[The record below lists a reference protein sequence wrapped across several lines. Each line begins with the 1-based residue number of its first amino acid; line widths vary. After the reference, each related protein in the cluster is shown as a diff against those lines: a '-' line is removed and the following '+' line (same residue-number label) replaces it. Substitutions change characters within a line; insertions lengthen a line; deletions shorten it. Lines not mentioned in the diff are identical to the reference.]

1 MKTVISSLKIEVC
14 ARALACQKLR
24 GVIRSLK
31 WKDGV
36 LPEVKKIRSQRDASG
51 RRIAGKKALRDFRR
65 PETGPERSQLWVNK
79 QEESHYARCALLA
92 YGMLRGRAYKTME
105 SSVRDGNGVN
115 CYGVRDAL
123 NRALPSD
130 KHVTIKQIQ
139 EWISGE
145 SVQIFEVAA

>member
-1 MKTVISSLKIEVC
+1 MKTVISSLRIEVC

-24 GVIRSLK
+24 RAIRDLE

-36 LPEVKKIRSQRDASG
+36 LPEVKKIRSQVDSSG
-51 RRIAGKKALRDFRR
+51 RRTAGKKALKAFRR
-65 PETGPERSQLWVNK
+65 PETGPERSELWMSK
-79 QEESHYARCALLA
+79 QGESHYARCALLA
-92 YGMLRGRAYKTME
+92 YGMLRGRAYKTLE

-123 NRALPSD
+123 SRALPEG
-130 KHVTIKQIQ
+130 KQVTIKQIQ